1 MDTKQ
6 TLAMIARFAKDMRRA
21 WIFSIRMASDDFRR
35 AEEAADR
42 FAGLAMSQEIE
53 AGYAE
58 TRHLTG
64 GFFDP
69 LRASNRLNVG
79 KVSLMSRFLADVR
92 EGAVEGMIG
101 LNGRQRSELSAYS
114 RMLRGSLL
122 DGLNSGVALFAQLIR
137 PLGGK
142 SPGVHAEFLVMLVD
156 TDGTLILPGV
166 FMPSAERFNQAT
178 RIDRWVLNHTI
189 QFLSGLSDLSALN
202 TISLN
207 LSDRSLGDRAFHRY
221 AVAVLD
227 AAGAAIC
234 SRLSLETT
242 ETAAVANIADASF
255 FIEQVHALGVRVAL
269 DDFVA
274 GAASFD

>member
-114 RMLRGSLL
+114 RMLHGSLL
-122 DGLNSGVALFAQLIR
+122 DGLNSGVA
-137 PLGGK
+137 P
-142 SPGVHAEFLVMLVD
+142 
-156 TDGTLILPGV
+156 
-166 FMPSAERFNQAT
+166 RFNEGDIQRQVNA
-178 RIDRWVLNHTI
+178 LHHT
-189 QFLSGLSDLSALN
+189 LMAN
-202 TISLN
+202 
-207 LSDRSLGDRAFHRY
+207 RSVIIAE
-221 AVAVLD
+221 D
-227 AAGAAIC
+227 AARLTTNRGVDMALDQLAGQGIIIPRTWNTAGDGAVRSSHAAMQGQVRSTGQAFVTGNGYYLMYPHDGMAPLAETANC
-234 SRLSLETT
+234 RCYLTT
-242 ETAAVANIADASF
+242 EKPNA
-255 FIEQVHALGVRVAL
+255 
-269 DDFVA
+269 
-274 GAASFD
+274 